1 MIKPLGVEILNPNS
15 PEVREAMGGNS
26 KEKEEP
32 KETPAA
38 ETDNK
43 GSSNDGKMQVIG
55 PNGPEWV
62 EKEKVTSGVSN
73 IKEEEQ
79 PSSDFEI
86 FKKLYDEGLLEADSE
101 EFEIKSLDDV
111 KAMIEATRES
121 ERQRARKQYLESLT
135 PEKKRFLEIA
145 DSTGDEQ
152 LAEAAIQ
159 DLQLLSRVD
168 DEKIREDEELASY
181 IVGRS
186 LALRGFSQAEIDER
200 IEELKDLDKLSDKAI
215 ESKPNVERSY
225 NSIISRKQAEAERL
239 HRERQEAYNQ
249 TVEEMYAYI
258 EEAEELFPGYNMTNR
273 TKQKLKDTLSKVAHT
288 DERGMTYTQI
298 GYKQNKYPQ
307 QFNIAIGMLDVLGL
321 LDFDSKG
328 NWKPSIDKIKASVT
342 KDVSK
347 RVDDMVKD
355 QQELERGQN
364 KGVNA
369 NSGFDLK
376 RLEDMLG

>member
-38 ETDNK
+38 ETDKK
-43 GSSNDGKMQVIG
+43 GSPNDGKMQVIG

-62 EKEKVTSGVSN
+62 EKEKVTSGVNN

-79 PSSDFEI
+79 SSSDFEI

-101 EFEIKSLDDV
+101 EFELKSLDDV

-121 ERQRARKQYLESLT
+121 ERERARKEYLESLT
-135 PEKKRFLEIA
+135 PKKKKFLEIA

-152 LAEAAIQ
+152 LAESAVQ
-159 DLQLLSRVD
+159 DLQLLSVVD
-168 DEKIREDEELASY
+168 DDKIREDEELASY

-186 LALRGFSQAEIDER
+186 LALRGFNQGEIDER

-215 ESKPNVERSY
+215 EAKPNVERSY
-225 NSIISRKQAEAERL
+225 NSIISHKQAEAERL

-288 DERGMTYTQI
+288 DKQGMTYTQI

-321 LDFDSKG
+321 LDFDAKG